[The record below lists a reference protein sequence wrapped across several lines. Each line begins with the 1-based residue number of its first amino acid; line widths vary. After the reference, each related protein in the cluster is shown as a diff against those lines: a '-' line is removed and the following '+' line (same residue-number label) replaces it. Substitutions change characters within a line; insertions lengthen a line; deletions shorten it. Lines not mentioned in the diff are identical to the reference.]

1 MRFKAL
7 MLFVLLVFASG
18 CIQLS
23 GGDTSNISQRVIDAL
38 QQAKIDYE
46 TKTGSAEILIMN
58 SSFHPAELKI
68 KVGAYVGWN
77 NYDSWKHRVLAD
89 DKSFWTAEL
98 GPFKGTPDGTTMKF
112 KTPGIFV
119 YHCTIHPE
127 MEGKIVVVEDI
138 PIACGDN
145 FCDIQEFKNQSCAS
159 DCSLPQR

>member
-1 MRFKAL
+1 MGFKAP

-58 SSFHPAELKI
+58 NSFRPAEI
-68 KVGAYVGWN
+68 KVKAGAYIGWS
-77 NYDSWKHRVLAD
+77 NYDSWKHKIVAD

-98 GPFKGTPDGTTMKF
+98 EPYRGSASGTSMKF
-112 KTPGIFV
+112 KTPGTFT

-127 MEGKIVVVEDI
+127 MEGKIVVVEDL

-145 FCDIQEFKNQSCAS
+145 FCDIQEFKNKSCPG
-159 DCSLPQR
+159 DCFFP